1 MGGGGA
7 ARVPIP
13 LLVTPHLHSL
23 PVAAEV
29 DSGVDI
35 EGACVG
41 VLLARGQELTRR
53 ARFPLQRTHARR
65 LRTFFPEAEGL
76 RERERHVSKE
86 QDAFEP
92 VAVRQYLRSVDR
104 RAPEISR

>member
-1 MGGGGA
+1 MGVGGA

-29 DSGVDI
+29 DSGVDT

-41 VLLARGQELTRR
+41 VLLARGQELARR
-53 ARFPLQRTHARR
+53 ARFPAAEETGARR
-65 LRTFFPEAEGL
+65 LRTFFPDAE
-76 RERERHVSKE
+76 RERETRL
-86 QDAFEP
+86 Q
-92 VAVRQYLRSVDR
+92 
-104 RAPEISR
+104 RAGRL